1 MKLAWAN
8 AAWDDYT
15 WWQENDRK
23 TARKIN
29 DLIKSARRTPPL
41 KGLEC
46 LNLSEEIGRDGGPGG
61 SLWSTAWSIRSPER
75 EMRRP

>member
-29 DLIKSARRTPPL
+29 DLIKSARQTPL
-41 KGLEC
+41 KNQTRSVLNTLGSIVYTLEKQRPYE
-46 LNLSEEIGRDGGPGG
+46 NSSSILSIN
-61 SLWSTAWSIRSPER
+61 
-75 EMRRP
+75 